1 MNGVEMLELLT
12 DIEDKYVEEAATYS
26 VKKRKLWKVVF
37 PIAAAAILV
46 MVALSTRLFVHD
58 YAAKRGENGLIDIY
72 SLKGAKPMEAVP
84 EIEKDLRKV
93 SCPVHLENIIPSFK
107 KCIENEGFH
116 MVYGTAKNMK
126 IATLEDKEERE
137 VHVVKKPATWLLVT
151 FDIEVI
157 KAIPD
162 MEKGETIHV
171 AMVQIF
177 ETESFQKLPPYTV
190 ERQVLGI
197 LSDLQKNPTCMF
209 WLNEKS
215 EIARELDLYERSWR
229 NNGQWI
235 INGKRFAPG
244 DFADYYLDS
253 IWECDGEAFCYNGYN
268 LNLDEIRE
276 KLMEVEE

>member
-1 MNGVEMLELLT
+1 MNGLEMLELLT
-12 DIEDKYVEEAATYS
+12 DIEDKYVEEAANYS

-58 YAAKRGENGLIDIY
+58 YAAKRGENGLVDIY

-84 EIEKDLRKV
+84 EIDKDMRKL
-93 SCPVHLENIIPSFK
+93 SCPVHLEDIIPSFK

-126 IATLEDKEERE
+126 IATVEELQETDLQGIRT
-137 VHVVKKPATWLLVT
+137 HATWLLAT
-151 FDIEVI
+151 FDIEVS

-171 AMVQIF
+171 ALVQILK
-177 ETESFQKLPPYTV
+177 TEAYQKLTPYTG
-190 ERQVLGI
+190 ERQLMGM
-197 LSDLQKNPTCMF
+197 LSDLQENPTCMF

-253 IWECDGEAFCYNGYN
+253 IYECDGESFCYNLYN

-276 KLMEVEE
+276 KLMEE